1 MNVKERFI
9 DYVKID
15 TQSNPFTGE
24 HPSTKKQF
32 DLARVLFEELKRI
45 GADNVFLDEE
55 HCYVYAEIPANVEGK
70 RAVGFIAH
78 MDTEP
83 VCSGKDVKPQT
94 IAYEGGEILL
104 KNGLILSPKDFP
116 DLEGYKGQE
125 IITTDGTTLLG
136 ADDKAGV
143 AEIMTAAEYLLSHPE
158 IKRGKVGIAFTPDE
172 EIGEGPLFFDVK
184 RFGCDFAYTV
194 DGGAV
199 GDFGC
204 ETFNAAE
211 AEISF
216 KGVNIHPGSA
226 KGKMK
231 NCALMA
237 NELINLLPASEIPA
251 KTEGREGFYHI
262 ESVSAEVETGKI
274 LLIIRDHDGE
284 KFAQRKSFLIEC
296 GRKMKE
302 KYGEDSV
309 EVKIR
314 DQYKNCYEVIK
325 EHPHLIENA
334 KAAMRKAGVTPLVL
348 PVRGGTDGC
357 TLSFMGL
364 PCPNL
369 FTGGLNAHSV
379 RECVSVSAMEKAVET
394 ILNIIDIYAQ

>member
-9 DYVKID
+9 NYVKID
-15 TQSNPFTGE
+15 TQSNPLTGE

-32 DLARVLFEELKRI
+32 DLASVLVEELKRI
-45 GADNVFLDEE
+45 GADNISFDEE

-70 RAVGFIAH
+70 KAVGFIAH

-94 IAYEGGEILL
+94 IAYEGGDILL
-104 KNGLILSPKDFP
+104 KNGLVISPKDFP
-116 DLEGYKGQE
+116 DLEMYKGQE
-125 IITTDGTTLLG
+125 MITTDGTTLLG

-158 IKRGKVGIAFTPDE
+158 IKHGKIGIGFTPDE

-184 RFGCDFAYTV
+184 KFGCDFAYTV
-194 DGGAV
+194 DGGLV
-199 GDFGC
+199 GDFGY

-216 KGVNIHPGSA
+216 RGVNIHPGSA

-237 NELINLLPASEIPA
+237 NEFINMLPASEIPA

-296 GRKMKE
+296 GKRIKE
-302 KYGEDSV
+302 KYGEGCV

-325 EHPHLIENA
+325 EYPHLIENA
-334 KAAMRKAGVTPLVL
+334 KAAMIKAGVTPLVF

-379 RECVSVSAMEKAVET
+379 RECVSVAAMEKAVET